1 MRLPSSEV
9 ALEICAKSKAFA
21 MTSARRRRSAAMGVF
36 FRETVEGISML
47 PLRAVAVVSLAFVAP
62 IRVSEAQ
69 ELARQLRPPAG
80 FDIQAVTEGGRYV
93 TLQNG
98 SVWEVEISDRATT
111 ASWEAGT
118 FVGIQ
123 RIWAPRNGYD
133 WLLTRTE
140 NVDQLAAVKLVGRR
154 PAAYEQ

>member
-1 MRLPSSEV
+1 
-9 ALEICAKSKAFA
+9 
-21 MTSARRRRSAAMGVF
+21 
-36 FRETVEGISML
+36 ML
-47 PLRAVAVVSLAFVAP
+47 TLRAAAAVSLALVAP
-62 IRVSEAQ
+62 IHVSQAQ

-98 SVWEVEISDRATT
+98 TVWEVEISDRATT
-111 ASWEAGT
+111 ASWEAGN

-133 WLLTRTE
+133 WMLTKT
-140 NVDQLAAVKLVGRR
+140 
-154 PAAYEQ
+154 